1 MLFCITAVSLSA
13 LYLIISGIVTTLHHN
28 HNFCFDRKA
37 YKKLLGFENVSD
49 QELTK
54 EQIEAIEK
62 ARYEAHEAYEKVED
76 RLRALRSVFDYD
88 TDMFLFW
95 ASWIC
100 MIILGLWL
108 VLGVNIDRSDCLKTM
123 ARCDVIEKQ
132 IEDGYVYESQE
143 SLMKL
148 QKTWAENKTFAEN
161 FPFWTFYTK
170 GLVNKTY
177 DRVMSL
183 KVPEL
188 ENTREYIL
196 TINKNVEL
204 KTVTTDK

>member
-1 MLFCITAVSLSA
+1 MLFCITVVSLSA
-13 LYLIISGIVTTLHHN
+13 LYLIISKIVTTLHYKHR
-28 HNFCFDRKA
+28 FCFDQKA
-37 YKKLLGFENVSD
+37 CKKLLGFENVPD
-49 QELTK
+49 QELSE
-54 EQIEAIEK
+54 EQVEAIEK
-62 ARYEAHEAYEKVED
+62 VRGEAYESYEKVED
-76 RLRALRSVFDYD
+76 RLSALRRVFDYD
-88 TDMFLFW
+88 PDVFLFW

-100 MIILGLWL
+100 MIVLGFWL
-108 VLGVNIDRSDCLKTM
+108 VLGVNVDRSDCLKTI

-161 FPFWTFYTK
+161 FSFWTFYTK